1 MPRPYIFLKSVN
13 MADKNTTDKPGVFF
27 ADESDVSELTGQSNY
42 ASSEKI
48 AREELAR
55 LKPEVQAK
63 RCGAEIVKSGRTKTI
78 MAVEYFGRPV
88 EVTFPTGE
96 VIDPAG
102 GEVPVWERILI
113 LHYLTGNAPPPAF
126 KELIG
131 FAQVPSGGFYF
142 EAYKKRSHD
151 PLAKV
156 FGDQPGLLLEAGAL
170 LGGKPEDL
178 GDAGIRL
185 QVFPKVPVV
194 GVVYGADDEFP
205 ADAKVFFEST
215 IIAYFCTEDIAVIG
229 GLVAGRLIAAAK
241 KIKGE

>member
-1 MPRPYIFLKSVN
+1 MP
-13 MADKNTTDKPGVFF
+13 DKKKTEKPGVFF

-55 LKPEVQAK
+55 LKPEKQAK
-63 RCGAEIVKSGRTKTI
+63 RCGAEIIKAGRTKTI
-78 MAVEYFGRPV
+78 VAVEFFGRTF
-88 EVTFPTGE
+88 EVTFPSGE
-96 VIDPAG
+96 VIDPNG
-102 GEVPVWERILI
+102 GEIPVWERILI
-113 LHYLTGNAPPPAF
+113 LHYLTGDSPAPAF

-151 PLAKV
+151 PLARV
-156 FGDQPGLLLEAGAL
+156 FGSQPGLLIEAGAL
-170 LGGKPEDL
+170 LGARPEEL
-178 GDAGIRL
+178 GDVGVRL

-194 GVVYGADDEFP
+194 AVVYGADDEFP

-215 IIAYFCTEDIAVIG
+215 INAYFCTEDIAVIG

-241 KIKGE
+241 KIQGD